1 MSVYQRVCGMA
12 LAGLIAASVSATQ
25 TKAETV
31 LNLSSWMPAGHANV
45 AGGIVPWT
53 QEVEKATEGR
63 VRINVLNTPLGKP
76 AAHFDM
82 AESGIADIT
91 FGVQGYQPG
100 RFVTSKAVELPFL
113 GGSAESISVAYW
125 RIFEKHLKQAGEY
138 NGVKVLGVYT
148 HGPGQIFNNVR
159 PITSL
164 EDLQGVKIRV
174 GGGVITQTAD
184 ALGIEALHKP
194 ANEVYT
200 LLSSGVIDGVAFPK
214 ETVKSYNI
222 SDFIKYATIIPGG
235 FYNVSWFLVM
245 NQDKFDQLSEADQK
259 AVMSVS
265 GEHFARMVG
274 RAWDEADANAVE
286 FMKEKG
292 IQVDVAPDEF
302 VSEMKER
309 TRGVEE
315 AWYEEIAKKGL
326 DGRAIMEDLRAEIGK
341 IEAEMSK

>member
-1 MSVYQRVCGMA
+1 MRFRQLTLSLA
-12 LAGLIAASVSATQ
+12 LAAGLATSVSAPESR
-25 TKAETV
+25 AETV
-31 LNLSSWMPAGHANV
+31 LNLSSWMPAAHANV
-45 AGGIVPWT
+45 AGGIVPWA
-53 QEVEKATEGR
+53 EAVERATEGR
-63 VRINVLNTPLGKP
+63 VRINVLNTPLGTP

-125 RIFEKHLKQAGEY
+125 RIFERYLEQAGEY
-138 NGVKVLGVYT
+138 DGVKVLGVYT

-164 EDLQGVKIRV
+164 EDLQGIRIRV

-184 ALGIEALHKP
+184 ALGMEALHKP

-200 LLSSGVIDGVAFPK
+200 LLSSGVIDGVAFPQ

-222 SDFIKYATIIPGG
+222 SEFIEYATIIPGG

-245 NQDKFDQLSEADQK
+245 NQSKFDQLSEADQE

-274 RAWDEADANAVE
+274 RAWDQADATAVE
-286 FMKEKG
+286 FMEAEG
-292 IQVDVAPDEF
+292 IQVDVAPPSL
-302 VSEMKER
+302 VAAMRER
-309 TRGVEE
+309 TQGVEE
-315 AWYEEIAKKGL
+315 AWYDEVARMGL
-326 DGRAIMEDLRAEIGK
+326 DGPTIMRELRAEI
-341 IEAEMSK
+341 ERVESNMAN